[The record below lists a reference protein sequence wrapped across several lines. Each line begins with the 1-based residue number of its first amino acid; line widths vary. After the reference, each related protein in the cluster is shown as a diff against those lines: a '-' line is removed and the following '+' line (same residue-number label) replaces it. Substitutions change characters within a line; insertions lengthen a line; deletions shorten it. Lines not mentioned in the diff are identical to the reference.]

1 MAENESDLDI
11 VNIVIHGRGGQG
23 AVTACEIIAEAAFL
37 SDNFIDV
44 HAYPSF
50 GAERRGAPVQAYA
63 KLSKKE
69 KIWDRAQI
77 EYPDIIIILDE
88 TVLNQNI
95 ASSLKKNGI
104 LIVNSDK
111 EPEYFKSKY
120 KLGEKIRIIIADVND
135 LALTKGLTIEGN
147 PIVNTPILGLL
158 LKCISE
164 ISIDNLIKAVQ
175 NKMDNTKIADLNIE
189 LIKEVY
195 SIG

>member
-195 SIG
+195 SH

>member
-111 EPEYFKSKY
+111 EPEYFKRKY
-120 KLGEKIRIIIADVND
+120 KLGEKISVIIADVND

>member
-111 EPEYFKSKY
+111 EPEYFKRKY
-120 KLGEKIRIIIADVND
+120 KLGEKISVIIADVND
-135 LALTKGLTIEGN
+135 LALNKGLTIEGN

-158 LKCISE
+158 SKCVGE
-164 ISIDNLIKAVQ
+164 ISVENLSKAVR
-175 NKMDNTKIADLNIE
+175 NKMDNTKLADLNIE

-195 SIG
+195 SH

>member
-1 MAENESDLDI
+1 MGENESDLDI

-37 SDNFIDV
+37 SDNFVDV

-95 ASSLKKNGI
+95 ASALKKNGI

-111 EPEYFKSKY
+111 EPEYFKRKF
-120 KLGEKIRIIIADVND
+120 KLSEKIRIKIADVNN
-135 LALTKGLTIEGN
+135 LALNKGLTIEGN

-158 LKCISE
+158 SKCVGE
-164 ISIDNLIKAVQ
+164 ISLENLSKAVR
-175 NKMDNTKIADLNIE
+175 NKMDNTKLADLNIE

>member
-175 NKMDNTKIADLNIE
+175 NKMDNTKIADFNIE

-195 SIG
+195 SH